1 MAQINIKL
9 ENATAN
15 KISQKKHVPSTI
27 QADSL
32 FTFTTKLEYL
42 ITMIKN
48 KRVSARYC
56 EEDLSYLNIPNL
68 KKIAFPMKCFCDINM
83 HRLEIHLMFY
93 GYYGL
98 AFEKSWGMQKGI
110 QPIQYVN
117 PDSDLKQ
124 DFVESFSA
132 AMNLDVQ
139 DENSPQA
146 KMQNFLLHELM
157 YYKPYA
163 GTIKNRITGEVK
175 TKCFTDE
182 CEWRFIPNVVK
193 TGFHQILRDEE
204 IINSGSLKLLSDSL
218 EKVVDSSLAFNYED
232 IKYIIIEKFDDYKIL
247 CDVIKNMAI
256 LEDEKFLLISK
267 IFIWEKLRGDL

>member
-1 MAQINIKL
+1 MPQININL

-15 KISQKKHVPSTI
+15 KVSRKEHIPSTI

-48 KRVSARYC
+48 KRISARYC

-83 HRLEIHLMFY
+83 HRLEIHLKFY

-117 PDSDLKQ
+117 PNSFLKK
-124 DFVESFSA
+124 DFVESFSV
-132 AMNLDVQ
+132 AMNLDIQ

-146 KMQNFLLHELM
+146 KMQNFLLHELL

-163 GTIKNRITGEVK
+163 GTIKNRITGEIQ

-182 CEWRFIPNVVK
+182 CEWRFIPNVTK
-193 TGFHQILRDEE
+193 AGFHQVLRDEE

-218 EKVVDSSLAFNYED
+218 EKVVNSALAFNYED
-232 IKYIIIEKFDDYKIL
+232 LKYIIIEKSDDYKIL
-247 CDVIKNMAI
+247 CNMIKSMDI

-267 IFIWEKLRGDL
+267 VIIWECSRGDL

>member
-15 KISQKKHVPSTI
+15 KISLKKHVPSTI

-124 DFVESFSA
+124 DFVESFST

-163 GTIKNRITGEVK
+163 GTIKNRITGEVQ

>member
-15 KISQKKHVPSTI
+15 KISLKKHVPSTI

-163 GTIKNRITGEVK
+163 GTIKNRITGEVQ

>member
-15 KISQKKHVPSTI
+15 KISLKKHVPSTI

-124 DFVESFSA
+124 DFV
-132 AMNLDVQ
+132 
-139 DENSPQA
+139 
-146 KMQNFLLHELM
+146 
-157 YYKPYA
+157 
-163 GTIKNRITGEVK
+163 
-175 TKCFTDE
+175 
-182 CEWRFIPNVVK
+182 
-193 TGFHQILRDEE
+193 
-204 IINSGSLKLLSDSL
+204 
-218 EKVVDSSLAFNYED
+218 
-232 IKYIIIEKFDDYKIL
+232 
-247 CDVIKNMAI
+247 
-256 LEDEKFLLISK
+256 
-267 IFIWEKLRGDL
+267 

>member
-15 KISQKKHVPSTI
+15 KISLKKYVPSTI

-163 GTIKNRITGEVK
+163 GTIKNRITGEVQ